1 MNTICPLLAVLA
13 LNAALAFPTFA
24 QTAADGDGD
33 GIPDAAE
40 ALLGTDPLMADTD
53 GDGANDLADTD
64 ATYLDNPMDPAGLAA
79 PFAIAEARVEDNF
92 DPILKAAAPDHLE
105 LLITNTSATDL
116 TDFSIYV
123 SILDADTAR
132 LEAFTRT
139 LDGFVVPAGAEARLH
154 FDDATVGGH
163 FRANP
168 NSIYV
173 TSQAAKTFSVVLQAK
188 GFAPVSVEIAKDKG
202 GAEAAD

>member
-1 MNTICPLLAVLA
+1 MKTICPLIAILVF
-13 LNAALAFPTFA
+13 NAALAFPTFA

-40 ALLGTDPLMADTD
+40 ALLGTDPMMADTD
-53 GDGANDLADTD
+53 GDGANDLADAD
-64 ATYLDNPMDPAGLAA
+64 ATYLDNPIDPAGSAA
-79 PFAIAEARVEDNF
+79 PFAIAEALVENNF
-92 DPILKAAAPDHLE
+92 DPVLKAVAPDHLE

-132 LEAFTRT
+132 VEAFTRA
-139 LDGFVVPAGAEARLH
+139 LDGFVVPAGGEAHLH
-154 FDDATVGGH
+154 FDDANLPGH

-168 NSIYV
+168 NSIYA
-173 TSQAAKTFSVVLQAK
+173 TSQAAKTFTVVVKAK

-202 GAEAAD
+202 GAEKAD